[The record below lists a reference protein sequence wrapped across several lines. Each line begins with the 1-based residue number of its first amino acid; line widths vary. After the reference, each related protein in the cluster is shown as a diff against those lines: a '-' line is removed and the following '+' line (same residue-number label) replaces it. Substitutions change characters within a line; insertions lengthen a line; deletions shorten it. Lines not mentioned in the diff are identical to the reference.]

1 MRYPVIVVKKMRVA
15 GMALYPFILV
25 SHKNAVNNRVLIH
38 HELIHIKQ
46 QQEMLV
52 IFFYIAYLFN
62 YLLNLIKYRNHHQAY
77 KNIVFEREA
86 YQNEQNLVYAKNRGF
101 WWWRFYL

>member
-1 MRYPVIVVKKMRVA
+1 MRYPVVVVKKMRVA
-15 GMALYPFILV
+15 GMALYPFIV
-25 SHKNAVNNRVLIH
+25 VNHKNAVNDKMLIH

-62 YLLNLIKYRNHHQAY
+62 YIINLIKYRNHYRAY
-77 KNIVFEREA
+77 KSIVFEREA
-86 YQNEQNLVYAKNRGF
+86 Y
-101 WWWRFYL
+101 